1 MKIPLLQRLWTAT
14 TGSKQEEII
23 TLFNKTAKIEQFSYN
38 GNTYDIYVIPREI
51 WSRELVNLVHG
62 RLRIRVRLTRGIA
75 WGKRVYIREAVE
87 LGREKLIIHEVGH
100 TLGFGHTWKPTIM
113 NPTWLF
119 RWFNRM

>member
-75 WGKRVYIREAVE
+75 WGKRVYIREAVG

>member
-38 GNTYDIYVIPREI
+38 GKIYDIYVIPRDI

-62 RLRIRVRLTRGIA
+62 RLRLRVRLTRGIA
-75 WGKRVYIREAVE
+75 WGKRVYIREAVG

>member
-38 GNTYDIYVIPREI
+38 GNIYDIYVIPREI
-51 WSRELVNLVHG
+51 WSRELVNLIHG
-62 RLRIRVRLTRGIA
+62 RLRLRVRLTRGIA
-75 WGKRVYIREAVE
+75 WGKRVYIREAVG
-87 LGREKLIIHEVGH
+87 LGRDKLIIHEVGH

>member
-1 MKIPLLQRLWTAT
+1 MKITLLQRLWTAT

-38 GNTYDIYVIPREI
+38 GKIYDIYVTPREI
-51 WSRELVNLVHG
+51 WSRELVNLIHG
-62 RLRIRVRLTRGIA
+62 RLRLRVRLTRGIA
-75 WGKRVYIREAVE
+75 WGKRVYIREAVG

-119 RWFNRM
+119 RWFNRL